1 MGKENKNNKV
11 YFIVS
16 DIHSFYDELVEAL
29 SVAGYDKDNP
39 EHTLIVDGD
48 IFDRGPKSAEVYEF
62 LRSLPRERRILI
74 KGNHEQLFIELAN
87 KEMPEPH
94 DYSNKTVLAYC
105 QLTDSSY
112 TPFEVF
118 LYMRDDIDIK
128 AYWEQIREDIKD
140 LGIVEWLMSDEWVN
154 YYEVE
159 RFIFVHS
166 FIPAFITNKTPGRLS
181 GSYTYQYNPD
191 WRTDSTKDEWDASWW
206 GCPWRHYM
214 DGLFKQ
220 EEAKGKTLVC
230 GHWHTGDF
238 HKHLG
243 NNFDSFNTDI
253 FYSKGIIAIDG
264 GVFYKENTLYHPCN
278 VLVIDN
284 NKCYNKYGDELV
296 NSIKIDGGFAGII
309 EDN

>member
-1 MGKENKNNKV
+1 MKYK
-11 YFIVS
+11 YFVVS

-48 IFDRGPKSAEVYEF
+48 IFDRGPKSVEVYEF

-105 QLTDSSY
+105 QLTDYSY

-128 AYWEQIREDIKD
+128 AYWKQIREDIKD

-159 RFIFVHS
+159 KIHLCALIHS
-166 FIPAFITNKTPGRLS
+166 
-181 GSYTYQYNPD
+181 
-191 WRTDSTKDEWDASWW
+191 
-206 GCPWRHYM
+206 C
-214 DGLFKQ
+214 
-220 EEAKGKTLVC
+220 
-230 GHWHTGDF
+230 F
-238 HKHLG
+238 H
-243 NNFDSFNTDI
+243 N
-253 FYSKGIIAIDG
+253 
-264 GVFYKENTLYHPCN
+264 
-278 VLVIDN
+278 
-284 NKCYNKYGDELV
+284 
-296 NSIKIDGGFAGII
+296 
-309 EDN
+309 